1 MQRNGINY
9 SQFFHIVLPFLSCK
23 LCLRYFFQI
32 FIMLFVMQQ
41 LASES
46 WSVAGDFACGGL
58 LDAFIVTCYKDIH
71 VLRECA
77 SKVNFNNLRIIVYD
91 FTRPR

>member
-1 MQRNGINY
+1 
-9 SQFFHIVLPFLSCK
+9 
-23 LCLRYFFQI
+23 
-32 FIMLFVMQQ
+32 MLVAVQQ

-46 WSVAGDFACGGL
+46 WSVAVDRACGGL
-58 LDAFIVTCYKDIH
+58 LDAFIVTCYKDLH

>member
-1 MQRNGINY
+1 
-9 SQFFHIVLPFLSCK
+9 
-23 LCLRYFFQI
+23 
-32 FIMLFVMQQ
+32 MLVAMQQ

-46 WSVAGDFACGGL
+46 WSVAVDRACGGL
-58 LDAFIVTCYKDIH
+58 LDAFIVSCYEDIH

-91 FTRPR
+91 FTLPR